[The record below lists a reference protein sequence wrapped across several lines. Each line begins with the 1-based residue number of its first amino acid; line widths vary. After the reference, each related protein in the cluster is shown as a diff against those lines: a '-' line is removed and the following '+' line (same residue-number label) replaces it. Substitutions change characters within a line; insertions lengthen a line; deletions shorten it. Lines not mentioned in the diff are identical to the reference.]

1 MKIFFYFLRPY
12 DELEVAKRLCAKAG
26 IEFGYTT
33 EYPSEANYHL
43 AKGYDAVSVTPC
55 DMGTKVVETFHE
67 LGVKYIT
74 GRSIGYDHIDVKR
87 AHELGMRVSNASY
100 PPNGVANFA
109 IMLMMMATRNVGE
122 ILRRGV
128 VQDFTLKGK
137 IGRDITGQTI
147 GIIGTGKIGRTVI
160 QHLSGFGCKLL
171 CYDLYQDAETAKLA
185 TYVSLE
191 ELLRES
197 DIITL
202 HCNVTEESDHLLGA
216 EAFAKMK
223 DGVIVVNTARGK
235 LINSKALIAA
245 LKSGK
250 VAAAALDVLEDEN
263 GLYYYD
269 RVGDVIDNAEMAE
282 LRAFPNVLLT
292 SHTAFY
298 TYDAVENMVKSSV
311 ESALAFERGES
322 CIHEVGLAR

>member
-12 DELEVAKRLCAKAG
+12 DELEIAKRLCGEAG

-33 EYPSEANYHL
+33 EYPNESNYIL
-43 AKGYDAVSVTPC
+43 AKGSDAVSVTPC
-55 DMGTKVVETFHE
+55 DMSAPVVEKFHE

-74 GRSIGYDHIDVKR
+74 GRSIGYDHIDIAR

-100 PPNGVANFA
+100 PPDGVADFA

-128 VQDFTLKGK
+128 VQDFTLRGK
-137 IGRDITGQTI
+137 IGRDISGQTI
-147 GIIGTGKIGRTVI
+147 GVVGTGKIGRTVI
-160 QHLSGFGCKLL
+160 KHLSGFGCRIL

-185 TYVSLE
+185 EYVTLD
-191 ELLRES
+191 ELLAQA

-202 HCNVTEESDHLLGA
+202 HCNVTDETNHLIDEKA
-216 EAFAKMK
+216 IAKMK
-223 DGVIVVNTARGK
+223 DGVIIVNTARGK
-235 LINSKALIAA
+235 LIDSKALIAA
-245 LKSGK
+245 LKTGK
-250 VAAAALDVLEDEN
+250 VGAAALDVLEDEN

-269 RVGDVIDNAEMAE
+269 RVGDVIDNPEMAE
-282 LRAFPNVLLT
+282 LRSFPNVLLT

-311 ESALAFERGES
+311 ESAIAFEKGEPCS
-322 CIHEVGLAR
+322 HEVGLA